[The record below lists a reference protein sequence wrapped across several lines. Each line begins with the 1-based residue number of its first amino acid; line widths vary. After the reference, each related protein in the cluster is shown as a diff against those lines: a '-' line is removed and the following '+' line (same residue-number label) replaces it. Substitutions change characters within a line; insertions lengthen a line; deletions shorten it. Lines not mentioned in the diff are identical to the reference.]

1 MSLATREDLAS
12 ISSIGSTA
20 MREAYQ
26 GLLRPATTEE
36 LISVAYTAS
45 ALERRWEDHPIFIV
59 TAESGP
65 IAFADAIVED
75 DRIVIAA
82 IHARPDARRRGAG
95 TLLIERIR
103 GLAESLP
110 TTVDLI
116 LGNTSGESFFERR
129 GFVPGESL
137 EVSFFGE
144 PVVER
149 RWYRGALV
157 EQGSAEEASLSG

>member
-1 MSLATREDLAS
+1 
-12 ISSIGSTA
+12 
-20 MREAYQ
+20 MREAYTS
-26 GLLRPATTEE
+26 LLRSATIEE
-36 LISVAYTAS
+36 LISVAYTPA

-59 TAESGP
+59 TTASGP

-75 DRIVIAA
+75 DRIVVAA

-95 TLLIERIR
+95 TMLIERIR
-103 GLAESLP
+103 GLAEGLP

-116 LGNTSGESFFERR
+116 LGNTSGESFFEKQ

-144 PVVER
+144 RVVER
-149 RWYRGALV
+149 RWYRGALL
-157 EQGSAEEASLSG
+157 EHGTPEEAYLSG